1 MKFNYEKF
9 YKWENDTHI
18 PESILNM
25 INFIAEKIGYDGV
38 IEEETISVVNMF
50 GVTIGYAKGFTIS
63 HCTSSYADGPSADYS
78 GAFKKWILGLGFSL
92 NNSYGDN
99 GMDSATNWHDTF
111 WHNDF
116 IYTPTRISE
125 DKFIEFEDR
134 DLYDELEE
142 DYDEH
147 YYDYGY

>member
-1 MKFNYEKF
+1 
-9 YKWENDTHI
+9 
-18 PESILNM
+18 
-25 INFIAEKIGYDGV
+25 
-38 IEEETISVVNMF
+38 MF

-78 GAFKKWILGLGFSL
+78 GEFKKWILGLEFSL

-99 GMDSATNWHDTF
+99 GMDSSTNWHDTF

-125 DKFIEFEDR
+125 NEFIEFEDR

-142 DYDEH
+142 GDHDYCN
-147 YYDYGY
+147 DYGY